1 MNGDSQLL
9 FMIKQ
14 PPADL
19 KGIPTFP
26 TTTTYFWAWHS
37 WMEEMDK
44 LLVESCLECRR
55 GRPPPSEL
63 WPSLMA
69 LIRRFLKN
77 LNYLCSER
85 GDGRMEVQPE
95 PSIHLTYFAIFT
107 GRKQMAWRRWR
118 RRLFLCDWI
127 LRSGCRNS
135 NNISSLSAGCIPWNM
150 SKSPSRCPRF
160 L

>member
-1 MNGDSQLL
+1 
-9 FMIKQ
+9 
-14 PPADL
+14 
-19 KGIPTFP
+19 
-26 TTTTYFWAWHS
+26 
-37 WMEEMDK
+37 MEEMDK

-107 GRKQMAWRRWR
+107 GRANKWHVGGGGGGYFCATES
-118 RRLFLCDWI
+118 
-127 LRSGCRNS
+127 SGPDAVTV
-135 NNISSLSAGCIPWNM
+135 ITFP
-150 SKSPSRCPRF
+150 PSRPGAFPGICLSHRRVVPDSSNFCATLPNASSGLARYYRDG